1 MSTIIDELGK
11 VWGQHDQPFF
21 IKGGDSLSFSQVA
34 KSDSVDLSEVNPGDV
49 VALVGDFDAVSVNTL
64 LRLIDLRA
72 VIVPLTRET
81 QHQHESFFRSAQVD
95 VLITSG
101 SIEKRSHKDSHP
113 LLESLRSKGH
123 SGLVLFS
130 SGTTGEPKAILH
142 DLSKFLERYR
152 TPRPSLRTLGFLL
165 FDHIGGIN
173 TLIHTLFNRGVVVI
187 PETRSPQQVLEACAL
202 HEVEVLPTTPTFLRM
217 MIMTGL
223 IPRAVPDSLKIITYG
238 TEKMD
243 QATLDTLCDLLP
255 EVEFRQTYGMSEI
268 GILRVKSESRNSL
281 YMKIGGEGVSLKVE
295 DDVLHIRSDSRML
308 GYLNADSPFDVEGWY
323 NTKDIV
329 ERRDGFYSVVGRTS
343 DLINFGGLKF
353 MPSEVENAALAF
365 PNVALAKAIG
375 RPNPFTG
382 EHVELVVQEK
392 SPGTV
397 NLGSLKSHLKSSL
410 QSHMVPK
417 RVTVGEISVGHRFK
431 KM

>member
-1 MSTIIDELGK
+1 M
-11 VWGQHDQPFF
+11 WGEFNQPFF
-21 IKGGDSLSFSQVA
+21 IKGDESLSFSEVA
-34 KSDSVDLSEVNPGDV
+34 KSDRLDLSEVSPGDV

-72 VIVPLTRET
+72 VIVPLTQET
-81 QHQHESFFRSAQVD
+81 KHQHESFFQSAQVD
-95 VLITSG
+95 VVVTSD
-101 SIEKRSHKDSHP
+101 SIERRYHEDSHP

-152 TPRPSLRTLGFLL
+152 TPRPSLRTLSFLL

-173 TLIHTLFNRGVVVI
+173 TLLHTLFNRGVVII
-187 PETRSPQQVLEACAL
+187 PETRSPKQVLEACAL
-202 HEVEVLPTTPTFLRM
+202 HKVEVLPTTPTFLRM
-217 MIMTGL
+217 MVMTGL
-223 IPRAVPDSLKIITYG
+223 IPKAVPDSLKIITYG

-268 GILRVKSESRNSL
+268 GILRVKTESRNSL
-281 YMKIGGEGVSLKVE
+281 YMQIGGEGVSLRVE
-295 DDVLHIRSDSRML
+295 DDVLYIKSDARML
-308 GYLNADSPFDVEGWY
+308 GYLNADSPFDAEGWY

-329 ERRDGFYSVVGRTS
+329 ERRGGFYSVVGRTS

-397 NLGSLKSHLKSSL
+397 NLGALKIHLKSSL

-417 RVTVGEISVGHRFK
+417 RVTFGEISVGHRFK